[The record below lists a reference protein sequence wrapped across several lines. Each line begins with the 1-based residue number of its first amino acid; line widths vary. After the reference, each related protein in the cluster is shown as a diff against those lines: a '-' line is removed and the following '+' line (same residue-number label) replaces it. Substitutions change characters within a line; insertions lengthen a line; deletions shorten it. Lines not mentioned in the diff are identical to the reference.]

1 MLSDPEALRAVMEG
15 PDLVLEAAA
24 AAEVELPLA
33 QAARVWLA
41 AAEDSGPG
49 KRDYSAVLA
58 RDPRSDQ
65 LGLKLMRGRSRRR

>member
-1 MLSDPEALRAVMEG
+1 MRQIGIAQYPPRFPLPLAPKDA
-15 PDLVLEAAA
+15 DLVLEAAA

-41 AAEDSGPG
+41 AAEDAGLG

-58 RDPRSDQ
+58 RI
-65 LGLKLMRGRSRRR
+65 LGRIS